1 MDISADVSGNYLS
14 HTIKTENNSKVTVY
28 AKKVD
33 LCNFGPFTFTSKKDY
48 WKYMSNLK
56 FEN

>member
-1 MDISADVSGNYLS
+1 MDISADVSGDYL
-14 HTIKTENNSKVTVY
+14 HTIKLENNTKVTVH

-33 LCNFGPFTFTSKKDY
+33 LCNFGPFIFTSKEDY